1 MLPLFCFCLFQT
13 LLSTT
18 RMANCPGDST
28 QTHLD
33 ILRCPFLRNINEPT
47 NLSFSSS
54 SLPFPFPVSNHLNCF
69 FFLILYL
76 YPSIR
81 CFLLTNNKLLSRC
94 EQGKD
99 QFLRM
104 DPISTLRL
112 GFSMVK
118 MVLSRSRTALVPERI
133 SLRFPLLGSIHLL
146 LRRRLLVSPP
156 LDMEGLLDSM
166 RFPTCLRTKRES
178 QTLPKIKIL
187 LPLR

>member
-1 MLPLFCFCLFQT
+1 
-13 LLSTT
+13 
-18 RMANCPGDST
+18 MANCPGEST

-54 SLPFPFPVSNHLNCF
+54 SLPFPIPVSNCF
-69 FFLILYL
+69 CFSSCIL

-81 CFLLTNNKLLSRC
+81 CFLLTNNKLLFRC
-94 EQGKD
+94 EQGKV

-118 MVLSRSRTALVPERI
+118 MVLSRSLTALVPERR
-133 SLRFPLLGSIHLL
+133 SLRFPLLRSIHLL

-156 LDMEGLLDSM
+156 SDMEGLLDLM